1 VIRSPRRDLLTFGA
15 ILRPI
20 LDGLAPVAE
29 DRCDLVP
36 AANRQSG
43 IMKNRRYGAA
53 LEMGKK
59 APVDKQLATMLKA
72 AMKKRMHFVAVV
84 KSPAEGKLF
93 VSKTKVDKDSVA
105 EAKETL
111 GGGRS
116 FKGQC
121 QGKNGKLVFMVN
133 KEPPATLGPVLQRY
147 AKVYA
152 GLKIKAEAVFAAEL
166 VDDAKLAGK
175 SQASLD
181 RRAATAAINEA
192 LVGQDEDIHRK
203 RKFLPTTK
211 DKNYQKNVTAPA
223 NAALSKASEELMTSD
238 RLSDGTVKELQ
249 NVLAT
254 LAAARVEYQ
263 SKIKSGS
270 EQDQQ
275 RQKKVLAIA
284 KREEAIRKV
293 LAQAASGGKPAA
305 KKSAPSVSKSGSEEE
320 NSESESAED
329 TSTYDEKSVNQSLKS
344 VSKLI
349 AKVSD
354 DLPAPE
360 RKKLQQSLKRVQ
372 TLRDSQSFGDA
383 MQALNDIR
391 DSLAGSQIVTD
402 PSVKYIGGKGEEE
415 ESETSELSEDDVSED
430 LTEDVSEDESEEMS
444 EPTAQQRRK
453 SFDALR
459 DDEGEARSGGAGNY
473 DNLDSLRGER
483 TADVAAED
491 GDDKQEEEDED
502 IPTAPPIRPTGEQPK
517 PDKIPPAP
525 GPMKMRANPQILR
538 GAADQWK
545 KSMKAIDK
553 QVNSLQGAL
562 LRISDDRSPKIARGL
577 NRVRTGIPDLSGI
590 LGSLAEAKDAKD
602 EEAATQLVA
611 QAKRLLDATE
621 NYANT
626 NGLVEHLDSNPFVKL
641 QVKKILVDTVNH
653 VRNLL
658 K

>member
-1 VIRSPRRDLLTFGA
+1 MMNYRR
-15 ILRPI
+15 
-20 LDGLAPVAE
+20 
-29 DRCDLVP
+29 
-36 AANRQSG
+36 N
-43 IMKNRRYGAA
+43 GAA
-53 LEMGKK
+53 SEMGKK
-59 APVDKQLATMLKA
+59 ATVDKQLATMLKA

-121 QGKNGKLVFMVN
+121 QGKNGKLVFMVS

-181 RRAATAAINEA
+181 RRAATAAVNAA
-192 LVGQDEDIHRK
+192 LADQDQDIHRK
-203 RKFLPTTK
+203 RKLLPTTK
-211 DKNYQKNVTAPA
+211 DKNYQKNVTGPA
-223 NAALSKASEELMTSD
+223 NAALMRASEELMTSEK
-238 RLSDGTVKELQ
+238 LSAGTVKELED
-249 NVLAT
+249 VLAT

-270 EQDQQ
+270 EHDQQ

-305 KKSAPSVSKSGSEEE
+305 KKSAKSGGPSTSEEE
-320 NSESESAED
+320 KSESESEDD
-329 TSTYDEKSVNQSLKS
+329 TSKYDAKSVNESLKS
-344 VSKLI
+344 VSELI

-354 DLPAPE
+354 LPVPE

-372 TLRDSQSFGDA
+372 SLRDSQSFGDA
-383 MQALNDIR
+383 MKALVDIR
-391 DSLAGSQIVTD
+391 DSLAGSQTVPDQT
-402 PSVKYIGGKGEEE
+402 VKYTGGKGEEE
-415 ESETSELSEDDVSED
+415 EEESEASKLSEDDVSED
-430 LTEDVSEDESEEMS
+430 EVSQ
-444 EPTAQQRRK
+444 PTGQQRSK
-453 SFDALR
+453 SFDPLR
-459 DDEGEARSGGAGNY
+459 DDEDEVKQSGAGNY
-473 DNLDSLRGER
+473 DELHELRGET
-483 TADVAAED
+483 TADVAAEE
-491 GDDKQEEEDED
+491 GDDRQEEEEEEEVEV
-502 IPTAPPIRPTGEQPK
+502 PVAPPTRPTGKQAKE
-517 PDKIPPAP
+517 DKIPPAP

-545 KSMKAIDK
+545 KSLKAIDK

-562 LRISDDRSPKIARGL
+562 LKISDDRSPKIARGL
-577 NRVRTGIPDLSGI
+577 NRVLTGIPDLSGV
-590 LGSLAEAKDAKD
+590 LGSLAEAQDAKD
-602 EEAATQLVA
+602 EEAATQLAA

-641 QVKKILVDTVNH
+641 QVKKILVDTVKH